1 MPFKSKGGEREK
13 ARTEEGKEKKKKK
26 NLVKTLHNTLLIR
39 LTHSQTLRTHLT
51 QSKHTLHNTQ
61 LGSRGIETRNS
72 QPVVHDHTGAD
83 DGATAVHTTG
93 DEGHL
98 EQGGEFVLVTD
109 GGLGVDDTA
118 LVGEGHVGAC
128 EDVVGDGLAEDFDT
142 EDVGNTIVVF
152 WLVSFLLNVR

>member
-1 MPFKSKGGEREK
+1 MIFIPHNIKCLLRVKGGEK
-13 ARTEEGKEKKKKK
+13 NARAENE

-39 LTHSQTLRTHLT
+39 VTHSQSLRTHLT

-72 QPVVHDHTGAD
+72 QPVVHDHTGTD

-98 EQGGEFVLVTD
+98 EQGREFVLVTD

-128 EDVVGDGLAEDFDT
+128 EDVVSDGLAEDFDA
-142 EDVGNTIVVF
+142 EDVGNTRVEI
-152 WLVSFLLNVR
+152 